1 MKTIKQA
8 IVKHRRDVC
17 LAIAAAILAF
27 YCFMV
32 YIVIKQQEQIIE
44 LQKDRKQFTIS
55 LSYLAMKR
63 GVESGEQFP
72 VIGGEWY
79 KCVKVIT
86 E

>member
-1 MKTIKQA
+1 MKP
-8 IVKHRRDVC
+8 
-17 LAIAAAILAF
+17 
-27 YCFMV
+27 
-32 YIVIKQQEQIIE
+32 YIVITVALVYVWMMYLIIIQQQQIIE

-72 VIGGEWY
+72 VVGGEWY
-79 KCVKVIT
+79 KCAKVIT